1 MTNDEARMTKQSR
14 NSPFLRHLDFVLPS
28 SFGFRPSSFLDQL
41 NSVVHHSRKMSHSL
55 LHRAWYGFW
64 RRVLQVVAVLVYR
77 VRFSG
82 RENIPAA
89 GGVLIVSNHQSH
101 FDPPLVG
108 IGCPRQ
114 MNYVARETLFGFR
127 LFGWILKSVG
137 GIPIDRDG
145 FGLRGIKES
154 LKLLKRGE
162 MVLIFPE
169 GTRTSDGEIGRF
181 RPGFTTLAAR
191 SNAAILPV
199 AIEGGFQVWPRTKNS
214 PAWAGFAFIT
224 ASRSPTPKSPA
235 ATNAKCSP
243 RSNAASASV
252 LPSFGGTRHPSKA
265 GRVLA
270 VTCPAVSPSAAANTR
285 SAPKR
290 SRSYRRSAAA
300 RCLETRCAC
309 RRPRSCRRRRGGR
322 SLCE

>member
-1 MTNDEARMTKQSR
+1 
-14 NSPFLRHLDFVLPS
+14 
-28 SFGFRPSSFLDQL
+28 
-41 NSVVHHSRKMSHSL
+41 MSHSL

-64 RRVLQVVAVLVYR
+64 RCVLQLLAVLVYR

-82 RENIPAA
+82 RENIPAT
-89 GGVLIVSNHQSH
+89 GGVLVVSNHQSH

-169 GTRTSDGEIGRF
+169 GTRTRTARSGGSVPASPRWPPDRMPPSCRWPSKGRF
-181 RPGFTTLAAR
+181 RCGRAR
-191 SNAAILPV
+191 I
-199 AIEGGFQVWPRTKNS
+199 NS
-214 PAWAGFAFIT
+214 PASAESASIT
-224 ASRSPTPKSPA
+224 ASPSPTPKSPA

-252 LPSFGGTRHPSKA
+252 LITSA
-265 GRVLA
+265 G
-270 VTCPAVSPSAAANTR
+270 
-285 SAPKR
+285 KR
-290 SRSYRRSAAA
+290 N
-300 RCLETRCAC
+300 
-309 RRPRSCRRRRGGR
+309 RRR
-322 SLCE
+322 